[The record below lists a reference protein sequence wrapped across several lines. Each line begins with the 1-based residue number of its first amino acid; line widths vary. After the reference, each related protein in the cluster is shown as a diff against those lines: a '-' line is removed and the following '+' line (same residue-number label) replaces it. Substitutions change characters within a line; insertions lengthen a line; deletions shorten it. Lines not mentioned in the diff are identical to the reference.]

1 MQFREQGKKIQ
12 CIRSFYD
19 PVSKRSRQRLVAAF
33 DRYAD
38 KFPSVEIVELTEA
51 ERQEL
56 AIWFE
61 ARQAVKAERL
71 NQYRVMSAAVTLVEL
86 AQSIRVT
93 GAAMTD
99 SEAAATWSALSGVAK
114 ALRKVGHPKP
124 KRESLA
130 VVVSGQADLLAEVVE
145 SAGEVLPASS
155 MRV

>member
-19 PVSKRSRQRLVAAF
+19 PVSKRSRQKLVAAF
-33 DRYAD
+33 DRYSD
-38 KFPSVEIVELTEA
+38 KFPSVEIAELTEA

-56 AIWFE
+56 ATWFE

-71 NQYRVMSAAVTLVEL
+71 NQYHVMSATATLVEL
-86 AQSIRVT
+86 AQSIRAT

-114 ALRKVGHPKP
+114 SLRKVGHPKP

-130 VVVSGQADLLAEVVE
+130 VVGPGQADLLADVAEPV
-145 SAGEVLPASS
+145 GGITP
-155 MRV
+155 

>member
-19 PVSKRSRQRLVAAF
+19 PVGKRSRQKLIVAF
-33 DRYAD
+33 DRYSD
-38 KFPSVEIVELTEA
+38 KFPSVEISELTEV

-56 AIWFE
+56 ATWFA
-61 ARQAVKAERL
+61 ARQTVKAERL
-71 NQYRVMSAAVTLVEL
+71 NQYRVMSAAATLVEL
-86 AQSIRVT
+86 AQSIRAT

-99 SEAAATWSALSGVAK
+99 IEAAATWSALSGVTK

-130 VVVSGQADLLAEVVE
+130 VVVPGQADLLADAVE
-145 SAGEVLPASS
+145 PVGGVTP
-155 MRV
+155 